1 MSFWGKMALGLVA
14 LCGWLAVSTMDYE
27 DELAERDFYCAMVQE
42 GKWPDYKDIAD
53 QECKAEG

>member
-1 MSFWGKMALGLVA
+1 
-14 LCGWLAVSTMDYE
+14 MDYE

-42 GKWPDYKDIAD
+42 GKWPDYKGIAD